1 MLIINMG
8 KLCIGKCHMWKWIFL
23 VLKQLVIKINF
34 RKYNN
39 MIEKSMQH
47 MSIQNILVL
56 CSLQKSKI
64 HDNFSNICTWK
75 YYFKKI
81 VRNSWWFLYIQAREY
96 NKKNLPF
103 FLKARYS

>member
-1 MLIINMG
+1 MG

-23 VLKQLVIKINF
+23 VLKQLIKITFENVT
-34 RKYNN
+34 
-39 MIEKSMQH
+39 IWLKSQCNTWVYV
-47 MSIQNILVL
+47 QNILVL

-64 HDNFSNICTWK
+64 HDNFSNMHENI
-75 YYFKKI
+75 FLKI

-103 FLKARYS
+103 FLKHVIHSYKICN